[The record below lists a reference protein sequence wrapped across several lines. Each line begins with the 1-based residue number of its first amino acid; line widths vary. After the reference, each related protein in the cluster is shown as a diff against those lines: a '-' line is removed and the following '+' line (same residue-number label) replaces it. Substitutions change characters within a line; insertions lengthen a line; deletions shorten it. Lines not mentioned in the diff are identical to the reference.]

1 MNNFFH
7 QVYWG
12 NTVQDYFWVICV
24 ILFVL
29 IINRFLSRVLANLLC
44 RLFKRTWKT
53 FDQKTFLEL
62 VIQPLGL
69 FLVITVSII
78 ALYRLSF
85 PEELNVTL
93 YRYPLQR
100 ILLSIGIIIQI
111 VSFIWLLLRTI
122 DFIAS
127 VLDAR
132 ARFTLDQSD
141 NQLIVFFRDLLKVI
155 VGVIGFLLILHF
167 AFNYHIGSLLTG
179 LSIVGAAIALALR
192 ESLENLIASFV
203 IFFDKPFTTGDN
215 VKVLHVTGIVERI
228 GLRSTRIRS
237 EQKTYVSVPNKQMV
251 DSILDNISLRTQ
263 QRNELLLQLSLETP
277 SVKLAALMKEVK
289 EFLSK
294 IKELESYNVFF
305 VDINLQAYAI
315 MIEFFIPAA
324 YLSEFNKI
332 RQEVN
337 LFALQQIEKLEI
349 KIAGAGKE
357 VIGK

>member
-1 MNNFFH
+1 MNNFL
-7 QVYWG
+7 QRVYGG
-12 NTVQDYFWVICV
+12 NSVLDYLWVIGV

-29 IINRFLSRVLANLLC
+29 ILNRFFSRLLVNLLC
-44 RLFKRTWKT
+44 RVFKRVWKT
-53 FDQKTFLEL
+53 FDRKTFLDL
-62 VIQPLGL
+62 VIQPLGI

-78 ALYRLSF
+78 ALYRLNF
-85 PEELNVTL
+85 PEQLNVTI

-100 ILLSIGIIIQI
+100 IFLSLAIIIQI
-111 VSFIWLLLRTI
+111 VAFIWLLLRSI
-122 DFIAS
+122 DFVAA
-127 VLDAR
+127 VLDKKALL
-132 ARFTLDQSD
+132 TLDQSD

-155 VGVIGFLLILHF
+155 VGVIGILLILHF

-215 VKVLHVTGIVERI
+215 VKVQHVTGIVERI

-237 EQKTYVSVPNKQMV
+237 DQKTYVSVPNKQMV

-263 QRNELLLQLSLETP
+263 QRNELLLQISLETP
-277 SVKLAALMKEVK
+277 SAKVEALIKEIK
-289 EFLSK
+289 NFLSG
-294 IKELESYNVFF
+294 IKELETYNVFF
-305 VDINLQAYAI
+305 VDINVQAYAI
-315 MIEFFIPAA
+315 MVEFFVPAA

-337 LFALQQIEKLEI
+337 LFALHTIERLEI
-349 KIAGAGKE
+349 KIAGATKE
-357 VIGK
+357 IISK

>member
-1 MNNFFH
+1 MNNFLQ
-7 QVYWG
+7 QVFGG
-12 NTVQDYFWVICV
+12 NTVQDYLWVAGV

-29 IINRFLSRVLANLLC
+29 ILNRFFSRFLAVLLC
-44 RLFKRTWKT
+44 KLFKRSWKT

-62 VIQPLGL
+62 VIQPLGA
-69 FLVITVSII
+69 FIVITVSII

-85 PEELNVTL
+85 PDELNVTI

-100 ILLSIGIIIQI
+100 ILLSIGTIIQI
-111 VSFIWLLLRTI
+111 VAFTWLLLRII

-127 VLDAR
+127 VLDKKASL
-132 ARFTLDQSD
+132 TPDQSD

-155 VGVIGFLLILHF
+155 VGVIGLLLILHF
-167 AFNYHIGSLLTG
+167 AFSYHIGSLLTG

-215 VKVLHVTGIVERI
+215 VRVQNVTGIVERI

-263 QRNELLLQLSLETP
+263 QRNELILQVGLETP
-277 SVKLAALMKEVK
+277 SAKTEALMAALK

-294 IKELESYNVFF
+294 NKKLELYNVFF
-305 VDINLQAYAI
+305 LDINVQAYVI
-315 MIEFFIPAA
+315 MIEFFLPTA
-324 YLSEFNKI
+324 YLSEFNNIK
-332 RQEVN
+332 QDLN
-337 LFALQQIEKLEI
+337 LFALQTIERLEI
-349 KIAGAGKE
+349 KIAGATKE
-357 VIGK
+357 VISR

>member
-1 MNNFFH
+1 MNNFLQ

-12 NTVQDYFWVICV
+12 NTVQDYLWVAGV
-24 ILFVL
+24 IFFVL
-29 IINRFLSRVLANLLC
+29 ILNRFISRVFASLLC
-44 RLFKRTWKT
+44 RIFKRTWKT

-62 VIQPLGL
+62 VIQPLGA

-78 ALYRLSF
+78 ALYRLNF
-85 PEELNVTL
+85 PEQFNIKL

-100 ILLSIGIIIQI
+100 IFLSIGIVIQI
-111 VSFIWLLLRTI
+111 VAFTWLLLRII

-127 VLDAR
+127 VLDKR
-132 ARFTLDQSD
+132 ARLTAGLSD

-167 AFNYHIGSLLTG
+167 ELNYHIGSLLTG

-215 VKVLHVTGIVERI
+215 VRVQNVTGIVERI

-237 EQKTYVSVPNKQMV
+237 DQKTYVSVPNKQMV

-263 QRNELLLQLSLETP
+263 QRNELLLQISLETP
-277 SVKLAALMKEVK
+277 SSKVEELIKEVK
-289 EFLSK
+289 EFLGK
-294 IKELESYNVFF
+294 IKQLESYNVFF
-305 VDINLQAYAI
+305 VDINVQAYAI
-315 MIEFFIPAA
+315 MVEFFVPAA

-332 RQEVN
+332 KQEVN
-337 LFALQQIEKLEI
+337 LFALHTIEKLEI
-349 KIAGAGKE
+349 KIAGATKD
-357 VIGK
+357 IINR